1 MIYVHVPFCRSFC
14 TYCDFYSHIPCKG
27 RDDAEFRSW
36 ADGVICE
43 AEARREEISASADSL
58 NTLYFGG
65 GTPSVLPLPLL
76 SRVAQA
82 LSGAAGRPFREF
94 TFEVNPEDIVQAGPS
109 YVEGLLKLGVNRF
122 SMGVQSLDD
131 GILRWMN
138 RRHDASRAEQAFHIL
153 RDAGAGNISVDVIF
167 GVSGMG
173 DDVLQRTLDGLL
185 GWGPEHVS
193 AYQLSVGEDS
203 ALAGLVRS
211 GRYEEMADEDCAGQY
226 GLMCRVLSEAGF
238 SHYEISNWALPGRE
252 ALHNSGYW
260 KRLPYVGL
268 GPGAHSF
275 RILPGGVQRRSWNM
289 DEPAGD
295 AASVASSAAVAHVA
309 PAANPVPL
317 AQEGSAAPWLSESE
331 DLSPEDIRVETV
343 MLALRT
349 AEGIPETALRT
360 CCDPAVVD
368 SMLSSGLLTR
378 LPDPSSSASAV
389 PSAAPVPFAAAVPSA
404 ALASSAAPSS
414 AITLPPAH
422 FTDPADP
429 PGTRIRIPED
439 RFFVSESIIRDLL

>member
-1 MIYVHVPFCRSFC
+1 
-14 TYCDFYSHIPCKG
+14 
-27 RDDAEFRSW
+27 
-36 ADGVICE
+36 
-43 AEARREEISASADSL
+43 
-58 NTLYFGG
+58 
-65 GTPSVLPLPLL
+65 
-76 SRVAQA
+76 
-82 LSGAAGRPFREF
+82 
-94 TFEVNPEDIVQAGPS
+94 
-109 YVEGLLKLGVNRF
+109 
-122 SMGVQSLDD
+122 
-131 GILRWMN
+131 
-138 RRHDASRAEQAFHIL
+138 
-153 RDAGAGNISVDVIF
+153 
-167 GVSGMG
+167 MG

-238 SHYEISNWALPGRE
+238 SHYEISNWALPGWE

-295 AASVASSAAVAHVA
+295 AGPSAPAAVSASVASSAAVAHVA

-317 AQEGSAAPWLSESE
+317 VQEGSAAPWLSESE

-343 MLALRT
+343 MLARRT
-349 AEGIPETALRT
+349 AEGIPETALRS

-368 SMLSSGLLTR
+368 AMLSSGLLSRTP
-378 LPDPSSSASAV
+378 LC
-389 PSAAPVPFAAAVPSA
+389 
-404 ALASSAAPSS
+404 
-414 AITLPPAH
+414 
-422 FTDPADP
+422 
-429 PGTRIRIPED
+429 RIRIPED
-439 RFFVSESIIRDLL
+439 RFFVSEAIIRDLL